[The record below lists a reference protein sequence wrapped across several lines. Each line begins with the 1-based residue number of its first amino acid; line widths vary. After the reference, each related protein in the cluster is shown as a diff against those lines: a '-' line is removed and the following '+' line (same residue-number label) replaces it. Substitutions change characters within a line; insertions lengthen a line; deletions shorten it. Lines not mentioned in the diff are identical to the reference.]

1 MAPPR
6 RSSRGPSVGDP
17 RGEPSEEGTIR
28 ETPWSNARNWSSEEP
43 RQGKRSGEVVSP
55 LPREGSSREGSEE
68 PALEGSRWVPSLET
82 SEEVP
87 RGRQPV
93 EGLRASSSE
102 EGPVRELSGGGIP
115 AEALRGGALWGVT
128 PGATPVAGAPRS
140 PAGEM
145 LRQAGDRGRAGET
158 SSVEAPRSQRRRGG
172 SRGPT
177 EAPSEEGG
185 TERSQGSMPRRT
197 SEEAIRDR
205 PLHAPTKAGRT
216 RLQGIEPD
224 QESVH
229 PASGG

>member
-87 RGRQPV
+87 RGRHPV
-93 EGLRASSSE
+93 EGFRFSSSE
-102 EGPVRELSGGGIP
+102 EKPVREPSGGGIP
-115 AEALRGGALWGVT
+115 RGSLRGGALWGDT
-128 PGATPVAGAPRS
+128 PGASPVAGAPRS

-145 LRQAGDRGRAGET
+145 LRQAGD
-158 SSVEAPRSQRRRGG
+158 
-172 SRGPT
+172 
-177 EAPSEEGG
+177 
-185 TERSQGSMPRRT
+185 
-197 SEEAIRDR
+197 
-205 PLHAPTKAGRT
+205 
-216 RLQGIEPD
+216 
-224 QESVH
+224 
-229 PASGG
+229 